1 MLMLGDEPAH
11 VDIIIV
17 QFIFC
22 LFPIYVTGSDD
33 MPFESLNIIV
43 KISCYDSEMK
53 RYCLFWFC
61 VHSVCND

>member
-1 MLMLGDEPAH
+1 MLGDDSVH
-11 VDIIIV
+11 VDNIILV

-53 RYCLFWFC
+53 RYCLFC
-61 VHSVCND
+61 VHSVCNE